1 MKKVSLKTIY
11 LTALTAV
18 FLVSFFAF
26 VAFDLSSQQ
35 KQAEESLLEE
45 ARTFAKEMDA
55 VWQFMDNSQKVI
67 NTSADGDYDFKG
79 LHCSIVG
86 KSVGAIFSAGNDYT
100 IRYTNFNP
108 RSVQDKPDEFEA
120 AALTAFNADAETR
133 EYYGVAEFEGV
144 QRFRYLQALE
154 VDESCLECHG
164 EPAGEMDITGHVKEG
179 WTLESVGGA
188 ISIVIPMDQQNEA
201 MTGNVLRD
209 VAFFLMLTVLIGAV
223 IYLVTTFFVF
233 RPIDRMKAA
242 FGQMGEG
249 RLGVSL
255 DDRRASKEVASL
267 IARFNDMA
275 AELRTMYEHL
285 EDQVASRTLDLQ
297 EANAALEKQRDDLE
311 TLSRKL
317 AQEARFKSD
326 LLSMV
331 NHELRTPLTSIITF
345 AQISKEACGEYGEA
359 ACAGEAAHGDDPACG
374 GRLAD
379 GGGTA
384 HGEGP
389 VCGGGTVC
397 GGATYGDDP
406 ARGDDTACG
415 GRATRASASARGS
428 DPVRV
433 GEPSRASDRHAREE
447 IEKNSLIL
455 LEMINNMLDI
465 ARSDAGS
472 MRATCEP
479 MDLGDVVASV
489 RGTMAPLARK
499 YEVALSTK
507 VDPDVPLVNG
517 DYEKTQRILENLASN
532 AIKFTPDGGSVAL
545 RVEREDA
552 TGDVLMCM
560 EDTGIGIADEDK
572 ERIFERFFQVDS
584 TSTRKYNGSGLGL
597 ALVREY
603 ADIQGFEVGVS
614 SEFGKGST
622 FTVRIPAAATV
633 KGEG

>member
-1 MKKVSLKTIY
+1 MKKISLKTIY
-11 LTALTAV
+11 LVALTAV

-26 VAFDLSSQQ
+26 AAFDLVSQQ

-108 RSVQDKPDEFEA
+108 RSIQDKPDAFEA
-120 AALTAFNADAETR
+120 AALESFDADAATR
-133 EYYGVAEFEGV
+133 EYYGVAEFDGEE
-144 QRFRYLQALE
+144 RFRYLQALE

-164 EPAGEMDITGHVKEG
+164 EPVGEIDITGHAKEG
-179 WTLESVGGA
+179 WTLDSVGGA
-188 ISIVIPMDQQNEA
+188 ISIVIPMDQQNQA
-201 MTGNVLRD
+201 MMGNVMRD

-233 RPIDRMKAA
+233 RPIDRMKVA
-242 FGQMGEG
+242 FGEMGEG
-249 RLGVSL
+249 RLGVLL

-275 AELRTMYEHL
+275 AELRAMYEHL
-285 EDQVASRTLDLQ
+285 EDQVASRTHDLQ
-297 EANAALEKQRDDLE
+297 EANAALERQRDDLE
-311 TLSRKL
+311 AIRSCQL
-317 AQEARFKSD
+317 AKEARFKSD

-331 NHELRTPLTSIITF
+331 NHELAAPPLTSIITF
-345 AQISKEACGEYGEA
+345 AQISKEACNVQG
-359 ACAGEAAHGDDPACG
+359 
-374 GRLAD
+374 
-379 GGGTA
+379 
-384 HGEGP
+384 
-389 VCGGGTVC
+389 
-397 GGATYGDDP
+397 
-406 ARGDDTACG
+406 
-415 GRATRASASARGS
+415 
-428 DPVRV
+428 DPVR
-433 GEPSRASDRHAREE
+433 AADRHAWEE

-489 RGTMAPLARK
+489 KSTMTPLARK
-499 YEVALSTK
+499 YAVSFGTRI
-507 VDPDVPLVNG
+507 DSDVPLVNG

-532 AIKFTPDGGSVAL
+532 AIKFTPDGGSVRL
-545 RVEREDA
+545 RVERDA
-552 TGDVLMCM
+552 GTGDVVMRM
-560 EDTGIGIADEDK
+560 TDTGIGIADEDK

-603 ADIQGFEVGVS
+603 AAIQGFEVSVES
-614 SEFGKGST
+614 TFGKGST
-622 FTVRIPAAATV
+622 FVVRIPAAATV
-633 KGEG
+633 GEEG